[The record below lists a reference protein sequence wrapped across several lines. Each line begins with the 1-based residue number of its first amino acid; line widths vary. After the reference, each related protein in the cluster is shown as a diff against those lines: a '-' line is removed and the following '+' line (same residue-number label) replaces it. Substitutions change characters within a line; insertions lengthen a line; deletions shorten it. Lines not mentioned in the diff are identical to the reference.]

1 MDTSVDHV
9 DSSSGRLM
17 MSTPAHTAENEAL
30 GQRRRRWPWII
41 GGVIAMPVVLLRI
54 ASGFYFAGLIRSDGL
69 PPGGPQAFIDAA
81 AGPIEDDTITL
92 IPVGDP
98 TDATFEDVDG
108 LT

>member
-1 MDTSVDHV
+1 
-9 DSSSGRLM
+9 
-17 MSTPAHTAENEAL
+17 
-30 GQRRRRWPWII
+30 
-41 GGVIAMPVVLLRI
+41 MPVVLLRI